1 VNFLRPHRYQRI
13 ENIKRLILLDHDHV
27 FPKEILLLLYV
38 HPKNFHSLIKYV
50 KLLNFILF
58 SFYIFIRHTFIIF
71 KASGES
77 MRTQ

>member
-1 VNFLRPHRYQRI
+1 MNFLRPHRYQRI
-13 ENIKRLILLDHDHV
+13 GNIKRLTLLDHDHV

-38 HPKNFHSLIKYV
+38 HPKIFHSLINV
-50 KLLNFILF
+50 KLSNLYHFIYLL
-58 SFYIFIRHTFIIF
+58 HTFIIF